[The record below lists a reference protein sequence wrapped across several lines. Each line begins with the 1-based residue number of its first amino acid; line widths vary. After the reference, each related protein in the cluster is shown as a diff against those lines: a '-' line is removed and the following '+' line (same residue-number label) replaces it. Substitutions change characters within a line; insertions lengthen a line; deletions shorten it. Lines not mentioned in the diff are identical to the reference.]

1 MKGILQG
8 FFLLMCVIVV
18 IAWLIVQKQASP
30 IPVSFSNAPT
40 YAEEL
45 SEKLQATNFTQKV
58 IQAIRQAGYSPDS
71 TIGYLVDSPNHQVI
85 TIQLHN
91 GKEIEKNTESEIQ
104 TIIDELAKENK
115 MDAFIVNVELLE
127 AK

>member
-1 MKGILQG
+1 M
-8 FFLLMCVIVV
+8 V

-91 GKEIEKNTESEIQ
+91 GKEIEKSTESEIQ
-104 TIIDELAKENK
+104 IIIDELAKENK
-115 MDAFIVNVELLE
+115 MDAFTVNVELLE

>member
-1 MKGILQG
+1 MKRILQG

-45 SEKLQATNFTQKV
+45 SEKLQSTNFTQKV

-91 GKEIEKNTESEIQ
+91 GKEIEKSTESEIQ
-104 TIIDELAKENK
+104 TIIDELARENK

>member
-91 GKEIEKNTESEIQ
+91 GKEIEKSTESEIQ